1 MRDRDY
7 DKIRPVE
14 ITPHFQKKPYGSV
27 LYKQGETVVLC
38 SAQVMEG
45 VPDWINEQN
54 CGWLT
59 AEYSMLPG
67 STETRV
73 SRQRYHINGRS
84 KEIERLIGRALRAS
98 IELEKIGQRTIWI
111 DCDVLQADG
120 GTRTASITAGFLA
133 LYIATRRLIRE
144 GKIVEDPIRF
154 QVAAISAGIVDGIPM
169 LDLNYEE
176 DSKADVDLNVAMTS
190 DLRYVEI
197 QGTSE
202 HKPLSDKNLQI
213 LLQYAKKGIKELLEK
228 QKEVMDNV

>member
-7 DKIRPVE
+7 DKIRHVE
-14 ITPHFQKKPYGSV
+14 IIPHFQKKPYGSV
-27 LYKQGETVVLC
+27 LYKQGETVILC
-38 SAQVMEG
+38 SAQVMEN
-45 VPDWINEQN
+45 VPDWLNGQN
-54 CGWLT
+54 SGWLT

-67 STETRV
+67 STETRIA
-73 SRQRYHINGRS
+73 RQRYHINGRS

-98 IELEKIGQRTIWI
+98 VDLEKIGPRTIWI
-111 DCDVLQADG
+111 DCDVIQADG

-133 LYIATRRLIRE
+133 LYIATRRLMKE
-144 GKIVEDPIRF
+144 GKIVDDPVRF
-154 QVAAISAGIVDGIPM
+154 QVAAISAGIVNGIPM

-190 DLRYVEI
+190 DMRYVEI

-202 HKPLSDKNLQI
+202 REPLNDENLQV

-228 QKEVMDNV
+228 QREVMENV